1 MIGFYVIIAMWTW
14 FYVGQPELEVM
25 LTCKSVAEALSSE
38 GGSDAAE
45 GAAEHIAA
53 RWL

>member
-25 LTCKSVAEALSSE
+25 LSCKSVAEALSDRGLNSA
-38 GGSDAAE
+38 GGVAQP
-45 GAAEHIAA
+45 IAG